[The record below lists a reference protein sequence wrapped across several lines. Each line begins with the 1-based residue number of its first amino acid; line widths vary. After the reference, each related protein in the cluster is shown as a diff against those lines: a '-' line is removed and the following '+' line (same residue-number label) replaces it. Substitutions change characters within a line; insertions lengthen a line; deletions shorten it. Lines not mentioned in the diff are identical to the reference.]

1 MKFNLHL
8 QNRGERLSIIALIFI
23 GVCLVLL
30 SIRSV
35 DETYESASRLSW
47 MQSTERDL
55 RSQNER
61 YYNDVYDRYSKINRD
76 LTNYQRLTNK
86 RIESAN
92 QRLEEIK
99 ERIKELESEVG
110 SLEECTGENDET
122 VSEE

>member
-35 DETYESASRLSW
+35 DDTYESASRLSW

-55 RSQNER
+55 RRQNER
-61 YYNDVYDRYSKINRD
+61 YYSDVYDRYSRIDRD
-76 LTNYQRLTNK
+76 LTNYQRLTNE
-86 RIESAN
+86 RMNSAN
-92 QRLEEIK
+92 QRLKELE
-99 ERIKELESEVG
+99 ERIEELESEVG

-122 VSEE
+122 VSDE